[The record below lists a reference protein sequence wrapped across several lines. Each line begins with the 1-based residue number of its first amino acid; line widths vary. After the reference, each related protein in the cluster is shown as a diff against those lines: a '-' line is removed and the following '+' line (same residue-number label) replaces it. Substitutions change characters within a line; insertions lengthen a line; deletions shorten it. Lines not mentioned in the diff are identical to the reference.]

1 MLAYPDAAV
10 VGLRSGNNGAMYAF
24 VNHGKWHD
32 ATVSVLVSAF
42 CVDAIDLAG
51 FLVVQEQCSTDLP
64 FGTAGTSDFLAEHH
78 PVRDRPSVSIRGCWR
93 RDHDLSDEQSG
104 KDYSSHNCC

>member
-1 MLAYPDAAV
+1 
-10 VGLRSGNNGAMYAF
+10 MYAF
-24 VNHGKWHD
+24 VNDREWHD
-32 ATVSVLVSAF
+32 ATVTALICTV

-51 FLVVQEQCSTDLP
+51 SLVVQEQRPMDQPFVSTIS
-64 FGTAGTSDFLAEHH
+64 GDFFADHH
-78 PVRDRPSVSIRGCWR
+78 PVRDCPSASIRGCWR